1 MIQGLSS
8 AQGVVWRTSPFEYGL
23 VVVCAAIAAGFAL
36 TYRSLAPAVWGI
48 ALLLLAA
55 ASLYALLGL
64 RRPRQVSLLSDVM
77 VIRPVIGK
85 ERRNLRSDIVSAE
98 EIATP
103 PLGSLIAR
111 VRDGDGRVRGVTVQ
125 HRLVFAGLGV
135 RERGREVGMASS
147 TRGKLFLEWAGL
159 PR

>member
-1 MIQGLSS
+1 MIADRSS
-8 AQGVVWRTSPFEYGL
+8 AQGLVWRTRPFEYGL
-23 VVVCAAIAAGFAL
+23 VIACAAVAAGFAL
-36 TYRSLAPAVWGI
+36 TLRSLAPAVWVI
-48 ALLLLAA
+48 ALLILAA

-64 RRPRQVSLLSDVM
+64 RRPRQVSLLPDVM

-85 ERRNLRSDIVSAE
+85 ERRYLRSDIVSAE
-98 EIATP
+98 EIATL
-103 PLGSLIAR
+103 PLGSLVAR

-125 HRLVFAGLGV
+125 HRLVLAGLGV